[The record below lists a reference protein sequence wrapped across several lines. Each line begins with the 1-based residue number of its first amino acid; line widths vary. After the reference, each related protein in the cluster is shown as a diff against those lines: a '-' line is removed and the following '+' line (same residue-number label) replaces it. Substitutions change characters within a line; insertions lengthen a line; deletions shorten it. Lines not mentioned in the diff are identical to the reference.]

1 MAGFAQPELAG
12 GAQVEPVVAAV
23 DLKGG
28 GEPSRATR
36 EIEKPSGLAV
46 PLHDRDSVE
55 RFEGADENR
64 GRNTSGFA
72 DDIEHEVRAIVEK
85 NVDVAWSEIHRAN
98 PRCWAAKMVSGGVA
112 RRIGFCLHDAA
123 AKAARREIVNDDL
136 SDEEACEFD
145 GIAWKFGAAEA
156 AKIEFL

>member
-1 MAGFAQPELAG
+1 MAGFAQPELTG
-12 GAQVEPVVAAV
+12 GAQVEPVVGAV
-23 DLKGG
+23 DLKSG
-28 GEPSRATR
+28 GEPSRAPC

-46 PLHDRDSVE
+46 SLHERDAVK
-55 RFEGADENR
+55 RFGRADEDRR
-64 GRNTSGFA
+64 GYAGRFA
-72 DDIEHEVRAIVEK
+72 DDIEHKVRAIVEE

-123 AKAARREIVNDDL
+123 AKAARREIVDDDL

-156 AKIEFL
+156 AKIEYL